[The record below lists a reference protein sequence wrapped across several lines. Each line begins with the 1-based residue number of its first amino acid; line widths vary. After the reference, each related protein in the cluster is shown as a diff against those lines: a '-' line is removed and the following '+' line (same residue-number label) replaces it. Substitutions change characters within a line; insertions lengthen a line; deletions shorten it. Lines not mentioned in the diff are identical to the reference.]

1 MSQTSRTKTSVPSL
15 ISICPISIHPFSKT
29 VFRTLATLPNAEREY
44 KDLSSG
50 TDKQSTGDHNV
61 RDTKAVN
68 DGKSLVTTDDVSAD
82 SQKRQLSTASSP
94 SEAELEKK
102 DDKDEYMVRW
112 WDEEGGEVLI
122 KKPRQNSTMVFSPS
136 IQKYVEVP
144 YESWTGSPLKDYQ
157 NMHRQEKVK
166 NITDERDSKVQ
177 GAFLMFKKK
186 DVDMMVDHYKKEQVK
201 IDTVPA
207 YVKAPIFTF
216 LTVTVWAFVFV
227 NVFDLW

>member
-1 MSQTSRTKTSVPSL
+1 
-15 ISICPISIHPFSKT
+15 
-29 VFRTLATLPNAEREY
+29 
-44 KDLSSG
+44 
-50 TDKQSTGDHNV
+50 V

-186 DVDMMVDHYKKEQVK
+186 DVDMMVDHYKKEQEK